1 VKPFSEISP
10 RRLAWILAAL
20 AGIVCAAIAAAQV
33 ILPRVAEGRIR
44 AHLGDQAAGL
54 NVDVRATP
62 AIKLLTGRVD
72 RVTIEADR
80 LRAGAGNGGSAP
92 PLDEMLSRADN
103 IAKLDVRVE
112 RLEAPQGI
120 EARNV
125 VLHKD
130 GDAISA
136 SGGLDLRA
144 LRNVLPPGLS
154 VKPLPA
160 PDGQILLEG
169 SASPF
174 GASIGARARVLTEGG
189 RVVVRAEGL
198 PFASLVSIPVFESDR
213 LSVDGLS
220 AKPTGNGL
228 VVKVRGHLNG

>member
-10 RRLAWILAAL
+10 RRLAWILAAI
-20 AGIVCAAIAAAQV
+20 AGSVCAAVAAAQV

-80 LRAGAGNGGSAP
+80 LRAGDGSSAP
-92 PLDEMLSRADN
+92 SLDEMLSRAGN
-103 IAKLDVRVE
+103 IGKLDVRVK
-112 RLEAPQGI
+112 RLEAPQGV

-160 PDGQILLEG
+160 PEGQILLEG

-198 PFASLVSIPVFESDR
+198 PFASLVSMPVFESDQ
-213 LSVDGLS
+213 LSVDGLA
-220 AKPTGNGL
+220 AKPTGDGL